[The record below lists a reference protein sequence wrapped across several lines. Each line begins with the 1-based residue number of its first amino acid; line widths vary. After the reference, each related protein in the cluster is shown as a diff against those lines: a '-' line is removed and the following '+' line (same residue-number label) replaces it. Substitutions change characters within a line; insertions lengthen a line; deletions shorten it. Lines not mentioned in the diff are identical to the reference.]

1 MRWTERYR
9 QRQGGSQTKKDRLT
23 SRRVGTQTDRQ
34 KDRLAE
40 IPFQNDQ
47 LMHCSNC
54 LVAFPAASL
63 PEIKELVSEEN
74 QSDSTDSW
82 LLVCIVTLTVGAA
95 ARKLSTDVERV
106 CLPSDCCCCCCC
118 CCCCRLRVIVSGC
131 RLRFSASSEADLFLS
146 WT

>member
-9 QRQGGSQTKKDRLT
+9 QRQGGSQTNKR
-23 SRRVGTQTDRQ
+23 QTDKQAGRHADRQ
-34 KDRLAE
+34 NYRLAE

-47 LMHCSNC
+47 LMHNSNC
-54 LVAFPAASL
+54 LAEFPMANL

-95 ARKLSTDVERV
+95 RKLSTDVERV

-118 CCCCRLRVIVSGC
+118 CCCCRLRIIVSGC
-131 RLRFSASSEADLFLS
+131 RLRFSASSEADLFFS